1 MKLAKRHFSREFKL
15 QVCHE
20 VESGLKT
27 QAQASREYMV
37 GSNLISQWIKQY
49 RQDPVDCFAWS
60 GSHQSGAKNESTRIK
75 QLEAALGR
83 ATLENQ
89 ILQEANEFLKKIQI
103 SQNKFTK

>member
-1 MKLAKRHFSREFKL
+1 MKLVKRNFSREFKL

-20 VESGLKT
+20 IDSGLKT

-37 GSNLISQWIKQY
+37 GSNLISQWMQQY
-49 RQDPVDCFAWS
+49 RQDPVNCFAGS
-60 GSHQSGAKNESTRIK
+60 GVHQSGVKNESTRIK

-89 ILQEANEFLKKIQI
+89 ILREANEILKKIQI
-103 SQNKFTK
+103 NQNKFTK

>member
-1 MKLAKRHFSREFKL
+1 MKLTKRNFNREFKI

-49 RQDPVDCFAWS
+49 RQDPMDAPVR
-60 GSHQSGAKNESTRIK
+60 QITKNNYT
-75 QLEAALGR
+75 
-83 ATLENQ
+83 
-89 ILQEANEFLKKIQI
+89 F
-103 SQNKFTK
+103 

>member
-1 MKLAKRHFSREFKL
+1 MKLAKRNFNREFKL
-15 QVCHE
+15 QVCQE

-37 GSNLISQWIKQY
+37 GSNLISQWMKQY
-49 RQDPVDCFAWS
+49 RQDPVNCFAGN
-60 GSHQSGAKNESTRIK
+60 GSHQSGVKNESTRIK
-75 QLEAALGR
+75 QLEVALGR

-89 ILQEANEFLKKIQI
+89 ILREANEILKKNQI

>member
-1 MKLAKRHFSREFKL
+1 MKLAKRNFNREFKL

-37 GSNLISQWIKQY
+37 GSNLISQWLKQY
-49 RQDPVDCFAWS
+49 RQDPVNCFAGS
-60 GSHQSGAKNESTRIK
+60 GVHQSGVNNESIRIK
-75 QLEAALGR
+75 QLETALGR

-89 ILQEANEFLKKIQI
+89 ILREANDVLKKIQI